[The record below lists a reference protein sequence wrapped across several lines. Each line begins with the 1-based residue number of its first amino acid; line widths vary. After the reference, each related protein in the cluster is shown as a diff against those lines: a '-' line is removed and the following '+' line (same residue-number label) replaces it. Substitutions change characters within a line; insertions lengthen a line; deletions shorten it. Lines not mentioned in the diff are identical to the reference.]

1 MSEPAILIPLSQAR
15 AGQRVRIHSL
25 PLQPECRS
33 RLAAMGIQIS
43 SELEVLR
50 LGAPGGLLHLA
61 NGCLEFMLRRDVAHH
76 MTVELV
82 ASASQ

>member
-1 MSEPAILIPLSQAR
+1 MTEPTTLIPLSQAR

-61 NGCLEFMLRRDVAHH
+61 NGFLEFMPRRDVAHH
-76 MTVELV
+76 MTVELL
-82 ASASQ
+82 ASA